1 MVLVASCGTRTGGQL
16 SPAPAPRSVAFAEV
30 TTTAQSGH
38 DGAVMIVVGT
48 TDAARATIARLVP
61 NAAPSAGRVLVAA
74 FQGQQSTGGYSIHI
88 AAIERRAD
96 QLVVR
101 AIFTSPLRGGFV
113 TQVLTSP
120 AHVVSID
127 AADASGA
134 REVILVDDAGVEHAR
149 TGTT

>member
-1 MVLVASCGTRTGGQL
+1 
-16 SPAPAPRSVAFAEV
+16 
-30 TTTAQSGH
+30 
-38 DGAVMIVVGT
+38 MILVGT
-48 TDAARATIARLVP
+48 TDASRAAIARLVP
-61 NAAPSAGRVLVAA
+61 NVPASGGRVVIAA
-74 FQGQQSTGGYSIHI
+74 FQGQQSTGGYTIHI

-101 AIFTSPLRGGFV
+101 ATFATPGRGGFV

-127 AADASGA
+127 VADASGA

-149 TGTT
+149 ASTT